1 MIKDPASLAVLEV
14 SRRFGG
20 LTAVNA
26 VTIEVL
32 PGALTSVI
40 GPNGA
45 GKSTLFNIV
54 AGTVRP
60 DAGKVELDGRDVT
73 RWSDERRA
81 RAGVART
88 FQSARVLQ
96 RMAVVDNLLLAGMD
110 QPGEHLRNL
119 LIRAS
124 AGRRRE
130 RELRERARAM
140 LNRLGMGHLES
151 QYARV
156 LSGGQRKL
164 LEFGRIMMAEPRLVL
179 LDEPLA
185 GVNPALSERLLD
197 EIVTLRDAGGITFML
212 IEHDLDA
219 VMSISDRIVVMTN
232 GQVLMTGSPVEVRSD
247 PRVVDAYLGVGP
259 TDGGE
264 GQ

>member
-1 MIKDPASLAVLEV
+1 MTDGPATVTLAGVT
-14 SRRFGG
+14 RAFGG
-20 LTAVNA
+20 LTAVDD
-26 VTIEVL
+26 VTLDVV

-60 DAGKVELDGRDVT
+60 DHGTVHFDGRDVT

-81 RAGVART
+81 RAGTART
-88 FQSARVLQ
+88 FQAARVLQ
-96 RMAVVDNLLLAGMD
+96 RMSVLDNLVLAGPD
-110 QPGEHLRNL
+110 QPGEHLGSVLFRPRQARL
-119 LIRAS
+119 W
-124 AGRRRE
+124 E
-130 RELRERARAM
+130 HQLRDRGRAM
-140 LNRLGMGHLES
+140 LERFGMAHLES
-151 QYARV
+151 DYARV

-164 LEFGRIMMAEPRLVL
+164 LELGRILMARPRLVL

-185 GVNPALSERLLD
+185 GVNPALGERLLD
-197 EIVTLRDAGGITFML
+197 EIMDLRDTGDVTFML

-232 GQVLMTGSPVEVRSD
+232 GAVLTQGLPDEVTAD
-247 PRVVDAYLGVGP
+247 PRVVDAYLGVAAP
-259 TDGGE
+259 TVDGDS
-264 GQ
+264 